1 MTSLELRQRALELAV
16 DARQLNDAPGSIVAA
31 AEKFLNFLEG
41 IAREAAKEGLAAHDE
56 AAAKQAEKAA
66 KKARGAAQ
74 VRGADLRDADLSG
87 KPMQNEEVPVTTPAE
102 AAAISTQQPV
112 GQNQNMTLD
121 DVRNAL
127 VQLQTRKSRETA
139 LEILAQYTKPA
150 AAVTG
155 NLKAEQYGKLI
166 AELNAA

>member
-16 DARQLNDAPGSIVAA
+16 GARQLNDAPGSIVAA

-66 KKARGAAQ
+66 KKARG
-74 VRGADLRDADLSG
+74 
-87 KPMQNEEVPVTTPAE
+87 KPMQNEEVAVTTPAE

-127 VQLQTRKSRETA
+127 VQLQTRKSREA
-139 LEILAQYTKPA
+139 SLEILAKYTKPA

>member
-41 IAREAAKEGLAAHDE
+41 IAREAAKEGLAAHDDAADRWYDE

-66 KKARGAAQ
+66 KKARG
-74 VRGADLRDADLSG
+74 
-87 KPMQNEEVPVTTPAE
+87 KPMQNEEVAVTTPAE

-127 VQLQTRKSRETA
+127 VQLQTRKSREA
-139 LEILAQYTKPA
+139 SLEILAKYTKPA

>member
-16 DARQLNDAPGSIVAA
+16 DARQPNDAPGSIVAA

-66 KKARGAAQ
+66 KKARGYGGGGGGGCGGVA
-74 VRGADLRDADLSG
+74 
-87 KPMQNEEVPVTTPAE
+87 VTTPAE

-127 VQLQTRKSRETA
+127 VQLQTRKSREA
-139 LEILAQYTKPA
+139 SLEILAKYTKPA

>member
-16 DARQLNDAPGSIVAA
+16 DARQPNDAPGSIVAA

-66 KKARGAAQ
+66 KKARG
-74 VRGADLRDADLSG
+74 
-87 KPMQNEEVPVTTPAE
+87 KPMQNEEVAVTTPVE

-127 VQLQTRKSRETA
+127 VQLQTRKSREA
-139 LEILAQYTKPA
+139 SLEILAKYTKPA

>member
-66 KKARGAAQ
+66 KKARG
-74 VRGADLRDADLSG
+74 
-87 KPMQNEEVPVTTPAE
+87 KPMQNEEVAVTTPAE

-112 GQNQNMTLD
+112 GQNQNMTRD

-127 VQLQTRKSRETA
+127 VQLQTRKSREA
-139 LEILAQYTKPA
+139 SLEILAKYTKPA

>member
-56 AAAKQAEKAA
+56 AAAKQAELIAPPDMVVKAA
-66 KKARGAAQ
+66 KKAR
-74 VRGADLRDADLSG
+74 G
-87 KPMQNEEVPVTTPAE
+87 KPMQNEEVAVTTPAE

-127 VQLQTRKSRETA
+127 VQLQTRKSREA
-139 LEILAQYTKPA
+139 SLEILAKYTKPA

>member
-56 AAAKQAEKAA
+56 APAKQAEKAA
-66 KKARGAAQ
+66 KKARG
-74 VRGADLRDADLSG
+74 
-87 KPMQNEEVPVTTPAE
+87 KPMQNEEVAVTTPAE

-127 VQLQTRKSRETA
+127 VQLQTRKSREA
-139 LEILAQYTKPA
+139 SLEILAKYTKPA

>member
-1 MTSLELRQRALELAV
+1 MTLSLGLRQRALELAV

-66 KKARGAAQ
+66 KKARGYGGGGGGGCGGVA
-74 VRGADLRDADLSG
+74 
-87 KPMQNEEVPVTTPAE
+87 VTTPAE

-127 VQLQTRKSRETA
+127 VQLQTRKSREA
-139 LEILAQYTKPA
+139 SLEILAKYTKPA

>member
-1 MTSLELRQRALELAV
+1 
-16 DARQLNDAPGSIVAA
+16 VA
-31 AEKFLNFLEG
+31 
-41 IAREAAKEGLAAHDE
+41 
-56 AAAKQAEKAA
+56 
-66 KKARGAAQ
+66 
-74 VRGADLRDADLSG
+74 
-87 KPMQNEEVPVTTPAE
+87 VTTPAE

-127 VQLQTRKSRETA
+127 VQLQTRKSREA
-139 LEILAQYTKPA
+139 SLEILAKYTKPA